1 MQNLKKFMLL
11 LVLGF
16 MLLLIGCMGDMRY
29 VQQQPSTNHDLIKN
43 AQKHIIDGLNSYERG
58 NHADTKARFDNALS
72 LLKRADLPPDH
83 KDLEILA
90 IGLPAQYKKY
100 NLSKIYAEVK
110 KAKTKKK
117 GFESARGEDEG
128 RIQVMGEA
136 INVEELMEE
145 VERKKETGESD
156 LDSLAALSED
166 EYIKKEIVRLMAEFG
181 EADYVIPDVFFQS
194 IKHFIHRY
202 QTKERAFFEKA
213 LRRSAKYLPL
223 LKSILAQKKV
233 PEDMAYMALVESG
246 FNPVALSRA
255 KAKGLWQFIR
265 STGRIYGLRVNRHVD
280 DRNDPIKSTL
290 AARHYFLD
298 LVAIFGSRSF
308 MLAMAS
314 YNAGE
319 MRIQRCLKKLDDP
332 FKERSFWSIRNC
344 LRRETQDY
352 VPRIIAAAIIGR
364 NPKRFGFDDPNR
376 VKFDTVILRRPVSL
390 SKIAQITNV
399 SVSTIRELNT
409 DLNGKRRSTPSSVP
423 NFILAIP
430 HGTKHMVENQ
440 LSKAYVKRYA
450 VREITESYNNNIKKG
465 QEKIRYRV
473 RRGDTLSGIGKK
485 FGVSYKKIAR
495 WNNLKGNTIRPG
507 QRLTIYKRGSRIQTA
522 SYTRKATK
530 TGDGVMKYTV
540 KKGDSLSEIGK
551 SFGVSYRSIAEW
563 NNLKGTSIRPGQ
575 TLTIYTKKVVASRQP
590 QQAKPGENGNG
601 NGDGE
606 LRYTVIEGDSLW
618 EIGKK
623 FGVNYKLIADWNDLS
638 GNRLKPG
645 QVLTIYKGKTASSK
659 EAATVAKKGKHLTRY
674 EVEKGNSLYD
684 IGQLFDVGYRD
695 IMRWNN
701 LRNARIYP
709 GAKLKI
715 YTNNEVKLVLYGV
728 KRGDTLSGI
737 SQKHNVKLSDLLS
750 YNGLTPKDTL
760 TPNRT
765 LKIYVVQ

>member
-1 MQNLKKFMLL
+1 MQSLKRMMLL
-11 LVLGF
+11 LLLGF
-16 MLLLIGCMGDMRY
+16 MLLLIGCLGDMGY
-29 VQQQPSTNHDLIKN
+29 IQQQRSTNYEIIKN
-43 AQKHIIDGLNSYERG
+43 AQQHIIDGLNSYEKG
-58 NHADTKARFDNALS
+58 NRADTKARFDNALS
-72 LLKRADLPPDH
+72 LLERADLPPDH
-83 KDLEILA
+83 KDMELLE

-100 NLSKIYAEVK
+100 NLSKVYEEVK
-110 KAKTKKK
+110 KVTAKKK
-117 GFESARGEDEG
+117 SVESDRDEDEG
-128 RIQVMGEA
+128 SIQVMGEA
-136 INVEELMEE
+136 INVEELIEDI
-145 VERKKETGESD
+145 ERKKETGEKD
-156 LDSLAALSED
+156 IVRLAAFSGD

-181 EADYVIPDVFFQS
+181 EPDYVVPDVFFQS
-194 IKHFIHRY
+194 IKHFIYTY
-202 QTKERAFFEKA
+202 QTKERKFFEKA
-213 LRRSAKYLPL
+213 LRRSGKYLPMI
-223 LKSILAQKKV
+223 KSIFAQKNV

-265 STGRIYGLRVNRHVD
+265 STGRIYGLRVNRYID
-280 DRNDPIKSTL
+280 ERNDPIKSTL

-332 FKERSFWSIRNC
+332 FKERNFWSIRNC

-352 VPRIIAAAIIGR
+352 VPRIIAATIIGR
-364 NPKRFGFDDPNR
+364 NPQRFGFDDPNR

-390 SKIAQITNV
+390 SQIAQITNV

-409 DLNGKRRSTPSSVP
+409 DLNGNRRSTPSHVP
-423 NFILAIP
+423 NFLLAIP
-430 HGTKHMVENQ
+430 QGTKQLVETH
-440 LSKAYVKRYA
+440 LSKAYVKRHA
-450 VREITESYNNNIKKG
+450 VQEIVESYNNNIKQK
-465 QEKIRYRV
+465 EETVRYRV

-485 FGVSYKKIAR
+485 FGVSYHKIAR
-495 WNNLKGNTIRPG
+495 WNNLRGNMIRPG
-507 QRLTIYKRGSRIQTA
+507 QRLTIYRKGSRIQTA
-522 SYTRKATK
+522 SYTRKAIE

-540 KKGDSLSEIGK
+540 KRGDSLSEIGK

-563 NNLKGTSIRPGQ
+563 NDLKGTNIKPGQ
-575 TLTIYTKKVVASRQP
+575 TLTIYTKKVVASREP
-590 QQAKPGENGNG
+590 QKAEPEESSNGS
-601 NGDGE
+601 GDGE

-645 QVLTIYKGKTASSK
+645 QVLTIYKGKAASSK
-659 EAATVAKKGKHLTRY
+659 EAAAKKGKYLTRY

-715 YTNNEVKLVLYGV
+715 YTDKEVKLVLYGV

-737 SQKHNVKLSDLLS
+737 SQKHNIKLSDLLS

-765 LKIYVVQ
+765 LKIYVIQ